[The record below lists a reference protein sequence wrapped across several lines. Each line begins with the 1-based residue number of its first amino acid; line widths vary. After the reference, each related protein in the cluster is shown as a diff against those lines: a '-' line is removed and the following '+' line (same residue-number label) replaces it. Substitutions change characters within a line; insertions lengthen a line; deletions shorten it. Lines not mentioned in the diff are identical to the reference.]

1 MVDTR
6 EGGDQ
11 HLDSLGLSLLPRLV
25 PFEFVVPTELVVA
38 DRFILRMLSTSD
50 LDLDFEAVMEGV
62 QGADFH
68 LRRVF

>member
-1 MVDTR
+1 M
-6 EGGDQ
+6 
-11 HLDSLGLSLLPRLV
+11 SLLPRLV

-38 DRFILRMLSTSD
+38 DRFMLRMLSTSD